1 MIKAMELS
9 FRDKDRAV
17 DVMRELVEEHYVCML
32 SVEERLYIVNVL
44 YAPDSNRNYV
54 TFMSNEDFEE
64 IIFDDGTPS
73 DL

>member
-32 SVEERLYIVNVL
+32 SIEEQLYIVNVL